1 MIGKHQHASRKI
13 GCAHPLYGK
22 TVYIPSMDFAAAN
35 LLAAAFRS
43 FGIDAKVT
51 PPSDART
58 LELATQVL
66 GGDECYPAKVTMG
79 DVLKIASQP
88 DFDPKRCAI
97 LMASSDGPC
106 RLGQYGIYLRK
117 VLKERGLGDVEILS
131 PTDRNGYAEFGEIS
145 GPIIRTVWRIIVA
158 SDILRKL
165 LLMTRPYELERG
177 ASDRVYEKAIQSL
190 AQEVENSCGHPSCQ
204 IKAIRKA
211 LLRARSLFACIPENC
226 TTQRPRVAVVGEL
239 FCRLNTFSNEDVVR
253 KLEELGAEVLL
264 SGMSEWI
271 HYINFDETF
280 RLKLSGQRWTL
291 VMLGAKVRA
300 HFQRADEEFLLK
312 PFIHDFVDQP
322 HDDIQQILDLGKN
335 YLPYYAVAGEMV
347 ISMGAAVNLARRGI
361 DGIVDISPFTCMNGI
376 VSEAIYPK
384 ISGDCGG
391 IPIRSLY
398 FDGTQK
404 ALKRELGIFMEL
416 VQGYREKRLE
426 NLVEPP
432 RDIDTDGGRVLHEW
446 EPEPGFAEGFV

>member
-1 MIGKHQHASRKI
+1 MIRKHRHATRI
-13 GCAHPLYGK
+13 GPSHPLYGK
-22 TVYIPSMDFAAAN
+22 TVHIPAMDFAAAT

-51 PPSDART
+51 PPSDAKT

-79 DVLKIASQP
+79 DVLKVVGEP
-88 DFDPKRCAI
+88 DFDPKKCVI

-106 RLGQYGIYLRK
+106 RLGQYGIFMQK
-117 VLKERGLGDVEILS
+117 VLKEHGFGDVEFLS
-131 PTDRNGYAEFGEIS
+131 PTDRNGYAHFGEIS
-145 GPIIRTVWRIIVA
+145 GPFIRTAWRIIVA
-158 SDILRKL
+158 ADILRKL
-165 LLMTRPYELERG
+165 LLLTRPYELEPG
-177 ASDRVYEKAIQSL
+177 VSDHAYKESTQLIA
-190 AQEVENSCGHPSCQ
+190 AAVEDHCNHASCQ
-204 IKAIRKA
+204 LEAIREA
-211 LLRARSLFACIPENC
+211 LFHARNLFACIPQYVK
-226 TTQRPRVAVVGEL
+226 TQRPRVAVVGEL

-271 HYINFDETF
+271 HYINFDENF
-280 RLKLSGQRWTL
+280 RLQLNGERWTL
-291 VMLGAKVRA
+291 AMLASRVRR
-300 HFQRADEEFLLK
+300 HIQRKDEEALLKGFLL
-312 PFIHDFVDQP
+312 DFLGQP
-322 HDDIQQILDLGKN
+322 HDDIKEILRLGEQ

-361 DGIVDISPFTCMNGI
+361 DGIIDVSPFTCMNGI

-384 ISGDCGG
+384 ISHDCGG

-398 FDGTQK
+398 FDGSQK

-416 VQGYREKRLE
+416 VKNYRDRKREKTAE
-426 NLVEPP
+426 VP
-432 RDIDTDGGRVLHEW
+432 RDNNADSGSVLPEW
-446 EPEPGFAEGFV
+446 DPEPEFAEGFI